1 MVPASPY
8 TYTLFNATPQYP
20 HPSRLSIV
28 SRLLQFAV
36 CVDIYVQEVG
46 NDSTI
51 TITRSSSSW
60 SFYYDNVVVFAAYH
74 VGPNSG
80 TIEVSAQLLF
90 LSGICVRDQ
99 YPNGTSCPRSGGFRS
114 SRTSPACGCYPRSF
128 YTAVVLRLR
137 LLSSEAAGPRQ
148 NEGGSRGENK
158 AVMKKEKHDSGGRRG
173 SCSSRGVERGRG
185 AAAAEETGRRTK
197 EK

>member
-1 MVPASPY
+1 MITRMMLIMAMMKMVV
-8 TYTLFNATPQYP
+8 YP
-20 HPSRLSIV
+20 GIV

-90 LSGICVRDQ
+90 L
-99 YPNGTSCPRSGGFRS
+99 
-114 SRTSPACGCYPRSF
+114 
-128 YTAVVLRLR
+128 
-137 LLSSEAAGPRQ
+137 
-148 NEGGSRGENK
+148 
-158 AVMKKEKHDSGGRRG
+158 
-173 SCSSRGVERGRG
+173 
-185 AAAAEETGRRTK
+185 
-197 EK
+197 